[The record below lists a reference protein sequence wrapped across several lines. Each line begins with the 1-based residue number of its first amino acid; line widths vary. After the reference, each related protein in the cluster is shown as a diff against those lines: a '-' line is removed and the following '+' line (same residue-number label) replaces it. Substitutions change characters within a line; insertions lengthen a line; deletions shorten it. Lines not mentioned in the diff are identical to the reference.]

1 MQREQEERGE
11 LGGEGLGAGDA
22 DLGAGVGGD
31 GSLGLA
37 GDGGAD
43 DVADGDGAGAE
54 GVQLALGGDGVGR
67 LAGLGDE
74 QADGGGVGDG
84 RAVAELAGVVDFGAQ
99 AGEALDHELAGEAG
113 VPTGAA
119 GGDGDL
125 AGGAQFGVGEMHLGE
140 EDAAGVGGDAAEDG
154 VADGAGLLVD
164 LLEHEVLVAGL
175 FGLDGVPGDALDA
188 EGDGVG
194 VEVGEGDAGGGEDGE
209 FAVGEEVDVA
219 GVMEDAGNVG
229 CEEEFAVAETED
241 DRRAK
246 TRGDELIGL
255 VGREHA
261 NGKGAGETLDGAA
274 DSFLQRDGRLAAG
287 EGENGLRGIGFCGGG
302 GIEPQ
307 VLRLRAPRS
316 AQDDTIVG
324 SGGGSEVELV
334 LDGHFLFIFGG
345 EVELVLDEV
354 GDDFGVGLGD
364 ELVAAGDEFGF
375 EGEVVL
381 HDAVVHD
388 DERAGAVAVGVGV
401 LLGGAAV
408 GGPAGV
414 ADAEGAGDGAGGD
427 GGLKIAELAGGAAQ
441 LQALRAAGDGD
452 AG

>member
-1 MQREQEERGE
+1 MQREEEERGE

-54 GVQLALGGDGVGR
+54 GVEFALGGDGICR

-74 QADGGGVGDG
+74 EADGGGVGDG
-84 RAVAELAGVVDFGAQ
+84 RAVAELAGVVDLGAQ

-125 AGGAQFGVGEMHLGE
+125 AGVAQFGVGEMHLGE
-140 EDAAGVGGDAAEDG
+140 EDAAGVGGDAAQDG
-154 VADGAGLLVD
+154 VADGARLLVD

-175 FGLDGVPGDALDA
+175 FGLDGVPCDALDA
-188 EGDGVG
+188 EGDGRA

-219 GVMEDAGNVG
+219 GVMQDARNVG
-229 CEEEFAVAETED
+229 CEEEFAVAEAED
-241 DRRAK
+241 NGRAK

-255 VGREHA
+255 VGREDA
-261 NGKGAGETLDGAA
+261 DGEGPGEPLDGAA
-274 DSFLQRDGRLAAG
+274 DGLFERDGRLAAG

-302 GIEPQ
+302 GK
-307 VLRLRAPRS
+307 A
-316 AQDDTIVG
+316 
-324 SGGGSEVELV
+324 ELV

-354 GDDFGVGLGD
+354 GDDLGVGLGD
-364 ELVAAGDEFGF
+364 ELVATGDEFGF
-375 EGEVVL
+375 EREVVL
-381 HDAVVHD
+381 DDAVVDD
-388 DERAGAVAVGVGV
+388 DECAGAVAVGVGV
-401 LLGGAAV
+401 LLRGAAV

-427 GGLKIAELAGGAAQ
+427 GGLKIAQLAGGAAQ